1 MTREDKRLLKTFRR
15 VSHQEQAD
23 VYYVPFFTT
32 IPFFLLSRVQSRTLY
47 RVCLSHL
54 IGRNVFVLVV
64 LHGFLKIE
72 ERDGMLPEN
81 LILLHAGMVKR
92 AEKDD

>member
-1 MTREDKRLLKTFRR
+1 M
-15 VSHQEQAD
+15 
-23 VYYVPFFTT
+23 
-32 IPFFLLSRVQSRTLY
+32 
-47 RVCLSHL
+47 
-54 IGRNVFVLVV
+54 FVLVV